1 VCPLDTSSPQL
12 LTPPCLQGG
21 IYCCYDAFSC
31 VDVRFDVS
39 CTDGSVACYTVD
51 AEGTAGDVPADD
63 APSHPA
69 WLGARVSAALRS
81 MRAHPLVALRA
92 GCLHRRGVLPSSL
105 AHEVQLLD
113 ALLTLRA
120 LPDSGRAVQALARR
134 LNPDN
139 AVVWER
145 TALPDVA
152 LDVLCSYFTAT
163 RRPDAGAAFFTR
175 IMDAPP
181 VPGVPHPATALAAAL
196 ASQARWE
203 EARGVLV
210 TALAAAPTDPLLL
223 LWLVKTRVGSGD
235 AQGAVEAARRAVAA
249 APGLRAAWLLL
260 AAALARAEHWAA
272 ALVALN
278 CAPEVEAAEEEA
290 ADVWLASF
298 PAGLPRPA
306 RTCGQSVP
314 DPAVE
319 EEALSAEEHA
329 TLDGRRRLV
338 ALPGAS
344 LVAPPHALYY
354 ALGGRDGPP
363 PASPGVRACSAC
375 YDVLVDATTALGWD
389 ALLELRG
396 TVFVLDADDAAPG
409 AAQPGAAQGEDA
421 LRAASAPS
429 REEAKGGGTPQVA
442 PGPIAHRAVD
452 SGGAAACDER
462 QLALDA
468 ALLAGDA
475 PLEEVLEERRL
486 CAPWLDAV
494 FGALYADVAEY
505 TDWRTAEAV
514 EARRAS
520 GQATAADAAA
530 DTDSALGTRGDWL
543 RRGAMCERLKRVD
556 DAERAYR
563 VCVHLGG
570 GGFNATA
577 WRGLARIYAAWGW
590 APEALTACAQLAAGL
605 AGCEHPAAD
614 VAVPPSVAQALR
626 TLIAALG
633 LQAVRDAQHS
643 LGEPSAVV
651 NACFHAAV
659 HWRMDGWD
667 R

>member
-1 VCPLDTSSPQL
+1 M
-12 LTPPCLQGG
+12 
-21 IYCCYDAFSC
+21 
-31 VDVRFDVS
+31 RFDVS

-51 AEGTAGDVPADD
+51 AEGTGCDVPPDE

-92 GCLHRRGVLPSSL
+92 GCLHRLGVLPASL
-105 AHEVQLLD
+105 ADEAQLLD

-120 LPDSGRAVQALARR
+120 LPNSAWAAQALARR
-134 LNPDN
+134 LNADK
-139 AVVWER
+139 AGVWAH

-152 LDVLCSYFTAT
+152 LDILLSHFTAAK
-163 RRPDAGAAFFTR
+163 RPDAGAAFFTR
-175 IMDAPP
+175 VIDAPP
-181 VPGVPHPATALAAAL
+181 VAGVPHPATALAAAL

-203 EARGVLV
+203 EAHGVLL
-210 TALAAAPTDPLLL
+210 TALGAAPTDSLLL

-235 AQGAVEAARRAVAA
+235 AQGAVEAARRAVGA
-249 APGLRAAWLLL
+249 APHLRAAWLLL

-278 CAPEVEAAEEEA
+278 CAPEVDEAEEEA
-290 ADVWLASF
+290 ADVWQSAF

-354 ALGGRDGPP
+354 TLGGRDGPP

-396 TVFVLDADDAAPG
+396 SVFVLDADDAAPG
-409 AAQPGAAQGEDA
+409 AAQPPDGAAQGGDA
-421 LRAASAPS
+421 PSLASAAS
-429 REEAKGGGTPQVA
+429 RDEAKGGASHVGLGMSTSSPV
-442 PGPIAHRAVD
+442 AHRAVD
-452 SGGAAACDER
+452 SGGAAAGDEH
-462 QLALDA
+462 QVALDA

-475 PLEEVLEERRL
+475 PLKEVLEQRRL

-514 EARRAS
+514 EGRRAS

-590 APEALTACAQLAAGL
+590 APETLTACAQLVAGL

-659 HWRMDGWD
+659 QWRMQGWD
-667 R
+667 K

>member
-1 VCPLDTSSPQL
+1 MPHQL
-12 LTPPCLQGG
+12 LTSALRLQGG

-31 VDVRFDVS
+31 VDVRFDVA
-39 CTDGSVACYTVD
+39 CPDGSVSCYTVD
-51 AEGTAGDVPADD
+51 AEGTACDVPADE

-81 MRAHPLVALRA
+81 MRMHPLVALRA
-92 GCLHRRGVLPSSL
+92 GCVHRVGMLP
-105 AHEVQLLD
+105 ATAADEAQLLD

-120 LPDSGRAVQALARR
+120 LPCAGRAAQALARR
-134 LNPDN
+134 LNPDSSGL
-139 AVVWER
+139 WER
-145 TALPDVA
+145 TAQPDVA
-152 LDVLCSYFTAT
+152 LDILVSHFMAAK
-163 RRPDAGAAFFTR
+163 RPGAGAAFFTR
-175 IMDAPP
+175 VMDAPP
-181 VPGVPHPATALAAAL
+181 VPGVPHPATALAASL

-203 EARGVLV
+203 ETHRVLL
-210 TALAAAPTDPLLL
+210 TALADAPADPLLL
-223 LWLVKTRVGSGD
+223 LWLVKARVGSGD
-235 AQGAVEAARRAVAA
+235 AQGAVAAARRGVAA
-249 APGLRAAWLLL
+249 APNLRAAWLLL
-260 AAALARAEHWAA
+260 AAALARAELWAP

-278 CAPEVEAAEEEA
+278 CAPEVEPAEEEA
-290 ADVWLASF
+290 ADVWLAAF

-306 RTCGQSVP
+306 RTCGQCVP
-314 DPAVE
+314 DPGVE

-329 TLDGRRRLV
+329 TLDGRRRLA

-344 LVAPPHALYY
+344 LVAPPHSLYY

-396 TVFVLDADDAAPG
+396 SVFVMDADDAA
-409 AAQPGAAQGEDA
+409 AQPREGEAHGADA
-421 LRAASAPS
+421 PRAASAPS
-429 REEAKGGGTPQVA
+429 RDEAPQVGLGMSSTSSA
-442 PGPIAHRAVD
+442 VAHQSADGSTVEENQVARDV
-452 SGGAAACDER
+452 E
-462 QLALDA
+462 
-468 ALLAGDA
+468 LLAGDA
-475 PLEEVLEERRL
+475 LLDGLLQQRRL
-486 CAPWLDAV
+486 CAPWLDAL
-494 FGALYADVAEY
+494 FGALYADVVEY

-520 GQATAADAAA
+520 GQATPADAAA

-570 GGFNATA
+570 SFNATA

-605 AGCEHPAAD
+605 AGCEHPVAD

-659 HWRMDGWD
+659 QWRMEGWD